1 MPDGDVLLL
10 LDEEGR
16 VAQPDELL
24 ARLSDT
30 TARLVAARAA
40 VPPLD
45 PLARDPLTAGCTIA
59 IYDPVDLTC
68 IIARAG
74 LPEPVAIFPDGTS
87 STLPVAHQLPYEAPG
102 AVLPPGAVEPP
113 SHLVPVPPP
122 ARVTPVRG
130 VLQRPQA
137 TPGHRERLTPLH
149 PSQSQST
156 TLIRSLTSTYAGP
169 PDSAASST
177 STNMRPEQGG

>member
-102 AVLPPGAVEPP
+102 AVLPPGAVEPAL
-113 SHLVPVPPP
+113 SSG
-122 ARVTPVRG
+122 TS
-130 VLQRPQA
+130 A
-137 TPGHRERLTPLH
+137 TSCTRYASSR
-149 PSQSQST
+149 SST
-156 TLIRSLTSTYAGP
+156 TTTGHTRASRTPDPSAPFPKPIDNPDQIAHLDIRRTDRLGGLLHEYQH
-169 PDSAASST
+169 AA
-177 STNMRPEQGG
+177 